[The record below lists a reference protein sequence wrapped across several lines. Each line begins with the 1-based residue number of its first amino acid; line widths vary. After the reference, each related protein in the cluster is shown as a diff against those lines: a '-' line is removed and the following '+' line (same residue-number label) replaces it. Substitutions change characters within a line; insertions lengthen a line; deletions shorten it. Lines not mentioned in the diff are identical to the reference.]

1 MRICIVMNANETQ
14 YDICLD
20 HAGHLLEVAMKLADA
35 LRVYKDRDHHA
46 SFLDS
51 PFMLDLN
58 ESLFDVNVQVER
70 LIQRLDPGYQGEYT
84 AE

>member
-1 MRICIVMNANETQ
+1 MDTHETQ

-20 HAGHLLEVAMKLADA
+20 HAEHLLDVAVRLADA
-35 LRVYKDRDHHA
+35 LRAYKGRDHHA

-58 ESLFDVNVQVER
+58 ESLFDLNVQAER
-70 LIQRLDPGYQGEYT
+70 LIQRLDPEYEGDYT
-84 AE
+84 AEGGS